1 MRSLATLSMM
11 VWLSACAPND
21 LHFSKVIPASCDH
34 CQEVTVA
41 GRTVSVSG
49 DHTATVSISSVQSIA
64 LGRDPTRENRS
75 WVALLSL
82 SPDEGQML
90 RRMFGVLDEVLVAV
104 DGAPHF
110 VVPGA
115 DVGPSVVVRGNEKE
129 VTQFAAAIRV
139 PARIL
144 PTVDAEAVRAAARA
158 RAESQSDDDEE
169 LYDELSQRF
178 EELGLDGWEDLRE
191 WDESLERRNTE
202 LSAEIEELRRQ
213 Q

>member
-1 MRSLATLSMM
+1 MTLRWGEADVQVCSTDALGPHPDSLTSRRE
-11 VWLSACAPND
+11 
-21 LHFSKVIPASCDH
+21 ASCDH

-49 DHTATVSISSVQSIA
+49 DPTATVSISSIHSIA

-90 RRMFGVLDEVLVAV
+90 RRMFDVLDEVLVAV

-144 PTVDAEAVRAAARA
+144 PTVDPEAVRAAARRSRIA
-158 RAESQSDDDEE
+158 
-169 LYDELSQRF
+169 
-178 EELGLDGWEDLRE
+178 
-191 WDESLERRNTE
+191 ERRRRAVRGAF
-202 LSAEIEELRRQ
+202 SALRAAWARRLGRSPRVGREP
-213 Q
+213 